1 MIIYIAELYPST
13 HIHKALLPIS
23 SIVFKDHVQ
32 VHVNL
37 SPITSEKAS
46 KKKNVKWISFILSSL

>member
-13 HIHKALLPIS
+13 HIHKALLPVS
-23 SIVFKDHVQ
+23 SIVLKDKFM
-32 VHVNL
+32 
-37 SPITSEKAS
+37 SITSEKAS